1 VSVREQT
8 ADVVVVGAGVVGTT
22 AAYELASAGLE
33 VVILEKESIGRGS
46 TGHGHGII
54 SLVGKDFRPGPHFEL
69 GVASARMYRGLCE
82 RVVEDSGIDPM
93 YHELPGISFA
103 VVEEEAQIF
112 QDFMAREETR
122 ELIDMRW
129 LDVAECRSIEPL
141 LTEDAIGGVYH
152 AHGQVDAYRLSLA
165 AVAAVERKGGRFIT
179 GEATGIVRS
188 GGRLAGVQHSGG
200 TIASEHVVLASGAW
214 VGSAAD
220 WLGLPVP
227 VRPLHGEVLHARLA
241 GDPVQAFILTALHG
255 PILPK
260 RDGTL
265 MVGSIGGVTMSGMDV
280 DAKHVFDP
288 NDTTLPSFD
297 EGPTQAG
304 RDMMIE
310 RAVRVMPALAEAEL
324 TGHLAGVRPLSA
336 DRMPLIGPVP
346 DLEGAWLASGHGTKG
361 IHLAAVTAQMIADYI
376 TRGQPNPHLPAQAF
390 LPERFAVSQPA

>member
-1 VSVREQT
+1 
-8 ADVVVVGAGVVGTT
+8 VVGAGVVGTT
-22 AAYELASAGLE
+22 IAYELAVAGLD

-69 GVASARMYRGLCE
+69 GVTSAEMYGDFCA
-82 RVVEDSGIDPM
+82 RVQEDAGVDPM

-112 QDFMAREETR
+112 RDFMERESARG
-122 ELIDMRW
+122 LIEMRW
-129 LDVAECRSIEPL
+129 LDADECREIEPL

-152 AHGQVDAYRLSLA
+152 AHGQVDAYRLSIA
-165 AVAAVERKGGRFIT
+165 AVAAVERRGGRMLT
-179 GEATGIVRS
+179 GGATRVIRRN
-188 GGRLAGVQHSGG
+188 GRVTGVAHARGE
-200 TIASEHVVLASGAW
+200 IACEHVVLAAGAW
-214 VGSAAD
+214 VGTFAES
-220 WLGLPVP
+220 LGIPLP
-227 VRPLHGEVLHARLA
+227 VRPLHGEVLHVRLA
-241 GDPVQAFILTALHG
+241 GDPVRAFILTALHG

-260 RDGTL
+260 KDGTL

-288 NDTTLPSFD
+288 FDTTPPVFD

-310 RAVRVMPALAEAEL
+310 RAVRVMPALADAAL
-324 TGHLAGVRPLSA
+324 TAHLAGVRPLSA

-346 DLEGAWLASGHGTKG
+346 GIEGAWLATGHGTKG
-361 IHLAAVTAQMIADYI
+361 IHLAPVTARMVADYVVNGRLDAAI
-376 TRGQPNPHLPAQAF
+376 PAQAF
-390 LPERFAVSQPA
+390 LPERFTVAQAA

>member
-1 VSVREQT
+1 MARDER

-22 AAYELASAGLE
+22 AAYELSAAGLD

-54 SLVGKDFRPGPHFEL
+54 SLVGKDFRPGAHLEL
-69 GVASARMYRGLCE
+69 GVASAKIYSSLCE
-82 RVVEDSGIDPM
+82 RVMEAGGIDPM

-103 VVEEEAQIF
+103 VVEEEEKIF
-112 QDFMAREETR
+112 RDFMAREDTR
-122 ELIDMRW
+122 NLLDMRW
-129 LDVAECRSIEPL
+129 LSVEECREIEPL

-165 AVAAVERKGGRFIT
+165 AVAAVENAGGRMIT
-179 GEATGIVRS
+179 GEATGIRRS
-188 GGRLAGVQHSGG
+188 GSRVTGVEYRGG
-200 TIASEHVVLASGAW
+200 TIACDHVVLAAGAW
-214 VGSAAD
+214 VGPAAD
-220 WLGLPVP
+220 WLGIPVP

-260 RDGTL
+260 KDGTL

-288 NDTTLPSFD
+288 FDTTPPDFF

-304 RDMMIE
+304 RDRMID

-336 DRMPLIGPVP
+336 DRMPLIGPVSG
-346 DLEGAWLASGHGTKG
+346 LEGAWLATGHGTKG
-361 IHLAAVTAQMIADYI
+361 IHLAAVTAQMIAGYVTQGRPDP
-376 TRGQPNPHLPAQAF
+376 TLPAEAF
-390 LPERFAVSQPA
+390 LPERFALSQAV